1 MTMHKR
7 LLVFFSAIL
16 LPIVLF
22 AAKPAKDTRVYA
34 VKDGQELKMDIYTLP
49 SETKMEQPCLMFVFG
64 GGFKEGSRDAA
75 EYTDYFTY
83 FAERG
88 FVVVSIDYRLGMK
101 DAPAPGIFNTQPL
114 RNAIAMAVSD
124 LYSATDYVLRNA
136 QELNIDSTRI
146 IISGS
151 SAGAI
156 TVLQADYE
164 ERDYKPSADVLPEKF
179 HYAGVISFAGGI
191 FSTEG
196 VPSYTRGLLHQRFSF
211 TEVPINWYLTI
222 KRVFFVSV
230 CSVLF
235 RWQRVSEKKA
245 IPTCFTVWKGWDT
258 KWPVIR

>member
-101 DAPAPGIFNTQPL
+101 DAPAPGSSIPN
-114 RNAIAMAVSD
+114 RCAM
-124 LYSATDYVLRNA
+124 
-136 QELNIDSTRI
+136 
-146 IISGS
+146 
-151 SAGAI
+151 
-156 TVLQADYE
+156 
-164 ERDYKPSADVLPEKF
+164 PSLW
-179 HYAGVISFAGGI
+179 
-191 FSTEG
+191 
-196 VPSYTRGLLHQRFSF
+196 L
-211 TEVPINWYLTI
+211 
-222 KRVFFVSV
+222 
-230 CSVLF
+230 C
-235 RWQRVSEKKA
+235 
-245 IPTCFTVWKGWDT
+245 PTCIAQ
-258 KWPVIR
+258 PIMCCEMHRS